1 MRHSI
6 EHFEIAARPTSQL
19 SFQHLIK
26 LVKSIHFFKEIMCY
40 TSKPRT
46 GWNWTCLRIFSSMS
60 LFHWFVKCVLSVN
73 TSIDSAGCALSK
85 VLWLQLDLVSSWAE
99 NDRKLVGVSKDGA
112 GAARK
117 FAVTFAVQR
126 LVWSS
131 WNQKSK
137 RSPFQELLI
146 GTSFVN
152 TNTKVLI
159 IDSKVFGSLNLFLKK
174 KIEISCQNKL
184 RFAWYKV
191 CIHSRRRGH
200 VTWLIFHLFIYL

>member
-6 EHFEIAARPTSQL
+6 EQIEIAARPTSQL

-117 FAVTFAVQR
+117 FAVTLRSNDWSDGPGTKSRNVVHFKSYWLVQ
-126 LVWSS
+126 V
-131 WNQKSK
+131 
-137 RSPFQELLI
+137 
-146 GTSFVN
+146 
-152 TNTKVLI
+152 
-159 IDSKVFGSLNLFLKK
+159 SLTPT
-174 KIEISCQNKL
+174 L
-184 RFAWYKV
+184 RF
-191 CIHSRRRGH
+191 
-200 VTWLIFHLFIYL
+200 